1 MQHTCLVYLFDALHM
16 AIHVHTR
23 MYMYRYAFM
32 VAITRRIKAERESQ
46 IKQGNNDDEIPPR
59 ADAHIISVR
68 VRIIDTCLQYL
79 LYVMFR
85 KSLEYFGGPALL
97 RFTGFTFGS
106 AQECPCHRRLPGPSF
121 LRQRSLRD
129 GRAEAPSSA

>member
-59 ADAHIISVR
+59 ADAHISTR
-68 VRIIDTCLQYL
+68 THNRH
-79 LYVMFR
+79 MFAI
-85 KSLEYFGGPALL
+85 P
-97 RFTGFTFGS
+97 TI
-106 AQECPCHRRLPGPSF
+106 CNI
-121 LRQRSLRD
+121 
-129 GRAEAPSSA
+129 